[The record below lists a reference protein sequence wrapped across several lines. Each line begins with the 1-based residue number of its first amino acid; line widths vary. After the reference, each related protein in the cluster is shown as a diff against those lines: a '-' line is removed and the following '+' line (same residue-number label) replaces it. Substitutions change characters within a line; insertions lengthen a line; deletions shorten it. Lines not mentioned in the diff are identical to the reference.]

1 MHQKLQTATTMAK
14 KDENLEAQQAA
25 EAAANAAAE
34 TQTPSETPNRDKWF
48 ANMRGKYGEDKSEE
62 ELYDLSSKG
71 YDEEHEYAKQQRA
84 DIDAFANSIKDYPEL
99 AAFYSEAA
107 AGNIGSAILNLGDLM
122 DAYRKGEIDDEK
134 YRNAVAER
142 KAADDEKNSK
152 IAAQKEV
159 FEKWCKDKGYDPEE
173 WIAKAEEMLFK
184 PMASYALAEAQFD
197 AIDKMLNYDEDVEA
211 AKVQGRNENIV
222 TQRKK
227 SAAATDGQVNSGSA
241 SAGAAAKGKTNSIT
255 DMANRRAALR
265 NL

>member
-1 MHQKLQTATTMAK
+1 MAK
-14 KDENLEAQQAA
+14 KDEKLEAQQAA
-25 EAAANAAAE
+25 EAATNAAAE

-48 ANMRGKYGEDKSEE
+48 ANMRSKYGEDKSEE

-71 YDEEHEYAKQQRA
+71 YDEEHDFAKQQRA

-99 AAFYSEAA
+99 ASFYSEAA
-107 AGNIGSAILNLGDLM
+107 QGNVGAAILNLGDLI
-122 DAYRKGEIDDEK
+122 DAYRNGEIDDEG
-134 YRNAVAER
+134 YRNKIAER

-152 IAAQKEV
+152 IAAQNEV
-159 FEKWCKDKGYDPEE
+159 FEKWCKDKGYNPED
-173 WIAKAEEMLFK
+173 WAAKAEEMLFK

-197 AIDKMLNYDEDVEA
+197 AIDKMLNYDDDVETA
-211 AKVQGRNENIV
+211 RVQGRNENIV

-241 SAGAAAKGKTNSIT
+241 SGAAGTGKTQSRLGGIASE
-255 DMANRRAALR
+255 MARAR